1 MLDTRFANDQ
11 AAGLRQLMMPS
22 AAKLVTV
29 ALASTDLDSQHMI
42 RLLHAEMDLSRYDK
56 IGEFKA
62 MHYSNYKTNMPALGK
77 IVICLNHS
85 ANSIKEAYRL
95 IKLFSEHT
103 YGQPIGVFMLA
114 SCASQAKTI
123 FYNLSSVSSMN
134 LGVAIDLVGYEIIK
148 KSEHRKIISPRFAVI

>member
-1 MLDTRFANDQ
+1 MLDTQFSNDQ
-11 AAGLRQLMMPS
+11 AAGLRQLMMPG

-29 ALASTDLDSQHMI
+29 AFASADLDSQHMI

-62 MHYSNYKTNMPALGK
+62 MHYSNFKTNMPALGK
-77 IVICLNHS
+77 IVICLNHT

-103 YGQPIGVFMLA
+103 YGQPIGIFMLA
-114 SCASQAKTI
+114 TCTSQAKTI

-134 LGVAIDLVGYEIIK
+134 LGIAIDLIGFEIIEQTKVK
-148 KSEHRKIISPRFAVI
+148 KFISQRYAVI